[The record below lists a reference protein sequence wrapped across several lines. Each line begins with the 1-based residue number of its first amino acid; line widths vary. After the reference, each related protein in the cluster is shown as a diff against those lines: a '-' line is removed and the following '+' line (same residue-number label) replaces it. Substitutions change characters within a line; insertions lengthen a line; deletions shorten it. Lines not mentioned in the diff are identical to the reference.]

1 MARSAI
7 PHPSPLGVGVGMS
20 LTPEL
25 YADAIRDFSAL
36 RPQVSVDSFVRS
48 DVLAMAS
55 NDQGVNGGEL
65 LAGILSKRLN

>member
-1 MARSAI
+1 
-7 PHPSPLGVGVGMS
+7 MS